1 VTAPRARRWL
11 ALVLLAACARTAPVP
26 PPPVAAAGEAR
37 PYHRHLAL
45 GLPVDGNPDD
55 ELVVDHRHF
64 VLSYD
69 PRRRVANWVGW
80 RLEAADLGAVPRRD
94 DFHPDRLLPASFIP
108 VRPGDYR
115 GSGFDRGH
123 LCPSGDRTA
132 TPEANSATFVMTN
145 IHPQQH
151 ALNVGPWRGLETF
164 ARQRAARGERLYMV
178 AGGLFDAAS
187 PGLAIPRASYKI
199 VVVVGAGQEVEG
211 VTPETPVYAVVM
223 PNSPAVAGT
232 RWTEYLVT
240 VDAIERDTGY
250 DFLAD
255 VPAAV
260 ADGLEA
266 QTVAPP

>member
-1 VTAPRARRWL
+1 
-11 ALVLLAACARTAPVP
+11 
-26 PPPVAAAGEAR
+26 VATAGEAR
-37 PYHRHLAL
+37 PFHRHLAL
-45 GLPVDGNPDD
+45 GIPTDGNPDD

-80 RLEAADLGAVPRRD
+80 RLEAADLGEVQRRD

-132 TPEANSATFVMTN
+132 TAEANSATFVMSN
-145 IHPQQH
+145 IIPQHH
-151 ALNVGPWRGLETF
+151 ALNVGPWRSFETF
-164 ARQRAARGERLYMV
+164 ARQRAARGERLYIV
-178 AGGLFDAAS
+178 AGGLFDAAA
-187 PGLAIPRASYKI
+187 PGPVLPLAVPRASYKI

-211 VTPETPVYAVVM
+211 VTAATPVYAVVM
-223 PNSPAVAGT
+223 PNSAAVAGT
-232 RWTEYLVT
+232 RWTEYLVA

-255 VPAAV
+255 VSAAV

-266 QTVAPP
+266 HPAAPP